1 MASGRLIVQELRHPT
16 GGTRSAAARR
26 MREFDESP
34 HKYAW
39 IVYAIA
45 TMMFGAI
52 AGYII
57 AVQAGRGAS
66 APVVTA
72 QNAATDTRVQVV
84 DDTELRAYRDILA
97 RDPKNAQAAV
107 KAGNLLYDAHRY
119 PEAIEF
125 YKTAF
130 ALLPG
135 DINVSTDL
143 GTALWYSGRAD
154 EALTQYEKSLAI
166 DAAHAQTLFNVGVVR
181 ADGKRDYTGAIAA
194 WETLLKKNPAY
205 SDSAKVRTL
214 IADARAKM

>member
-1 MASGRLIVQELRHPT
+1 
-16 GGTRSAAARR
+16 

-34 HKYAW
+34 NKYAW
-39 IVYAIA
+39 IVYAIG

-57 AVQAGRGAS
+57 AVQAGRPPAALPADVQS
-66 APVVTA
+66 AAP
-72 QNAATDTRVQVV
+72 DTRVQVV
-84 DDTELRAYRDILA
+84 DETELRAYRDILA
-97 RDPKNAQAAV
+97 RDPNNAQAAV

-143 GTALWYSGRAD
+143 GTALWYSGRVD
-154 EALTQYEKSLAI
+154 EALAQYEQSLAI
-166 DAAHAQTLFNVGVVR
+166 DAAHAQTLFNVGIVR
-181 ADGKRDYTGAIAA
+181 ADGKRNYQGAVAA
-194 WETLLKKNPAY
+194 WETLLTKNPAY
-205 SDSAKVRTL
+205 TDSAKVRTL